1 MIKMLWTEKY
11 RPKYIRDVIG
21 QDAFVMDAES
31 WVEVGDMPN
40 VLLFGNAGLGKTAGA
55 YALARTVLKDDFN
68 SNFIEVNASDDRRL
82 ETVRT
87 KIKEV
92 ASTGKIGEAPF
103 RIILLDEMDGM
114 TNDAQNAL
122 KRLMERYS
130 HNVRFIITC
139 NERNR
144 IIYPIQSRC
153 ANYLFSPLSNEKI
166 ATIISNILQ
175 SEGIDEKKVEG
186 IGPFIASFNGDVRRS
201 ITELQA
207 AIASDKPLKE
217 QTALGLREYE
227 NIISHLTNQELDSAL
242 TLLHELIYAGRSMK
256 DICNG
261 LHDVVMA
268 GEFDHMK
275 KYKLLRIIGEGEWR
289 SMNMTPRVLASWMAG
304 QMI

>member
-1 MIKMLWTEKY
+1 MLWTEKY
-11 RPKYIRDVIG
+11 RPLRIRDVIG
-21 QDAFVMDAES
+21 QDGFVMDAES
-31 WVEVGDMPN
+31 WIENNEMPN
-40 VLLFGNAGLGKTAGA
+40 VLLFGIPGVGKTTVA
-55 YALARTVLKDDFN
+55 YALARTILRDDFE
-68 SNFIEVNASDDRRL
+68 SNFVEVNASDDRRL

-92 ASTGKIGEAPF
+92 ASTSKMGEAPF

-130 HNVRFIITC
+130 DNVRFIITC

-153 ANYLFSPLSNEKI
+153 ANYLFSPLNQSNMEAVI
-166 ATIISNILQ
+166 HGILESENIEPSTLDNLGTFIS
-175 SEGIDEKKVEG
+175 
-186 IGPFIASFNGDVRRS
+186 SFNGDVRRS

-207 AIASDKPLKE
+207 AIASNKPLK
-217 QTALGLREYE
+217 QQIALGLREYE
-227 NIISHLTNQELDSAL
+227 KIISHITNQELDSAL

-268 GEFDHMK
+268 GEFDNTQ
-275 KYKLLRIIGEGEWR
+275 KYKMLRIIGEGEWR
-289 SMNMTPRVLASWMAG
+289 SNNMTPRVLVSWMTG